1 MENFIEINYEKNMSM
16 LSQAVKYCETNF
28 LHEDLINELA
38 LDNELKKQ
46 LCIILI
52 SKLNSQTEANLLVS
66 NLTGKSGPIRE
77 AASAKILDLISD
89 ENYRRYFQGESILD
103 VFVKAITDIN
113 PSVSRSLIEI
123 VKFVDNTD
131 YLYKNLI
138 AEINKTLAE
147 LSEIKQNKSYVAN
160 KKNFNLY
167 WNLEAIISISAKIN
181 PQKELAKILEVT
193 AMSNDYTIREKTAQV
208 LSLFDN
214 FIFDNAKNI
223 LKYDNNIYVKKYI
236 D

>member
-16 LSQAVKYCETNF
+16 LSQAVKYCEINF

-77 AASAKILDLISD
+77 AASTKILDLISD

-181 PQKELAKILEVT
+181 PQKELAEILEVT

-208 LSLFDN
+208 LYLFDN